1 MKNRTMPYGYELRDG
16 KCCVSRSEAEIV
28 TELFA
33 AYARGASYQELAEH
47 MAGRGVP
54 YHNGDTVWSKNKI
67 ARILNCAAYLGTS
80 EYPALIDRS
89 LYDAAMARK
98 PAYTKSE
105 ETGRVKAIREMS
117 RCGCCGGRIRMSAG
131 REGWTRWNCADCGTL
146 GAKATTENIMPQ
158 VEAILTSLIRGELAI
173 VEPPHK
179 EPQTSALIQ
188 KESNFAAML
197 EVEDFDESAAMTAAM
212 ELAAARYDCIG
223 AEDYETMRI
232 RHRIGQTVGN
242 TNFNIDLLRDI
253 ASEIQIHPSGEVDI
267 TLKNGQTTGRNGDP

>member
-1 MKNRTMPYGYELRDG
+1 
-16 KCCVSRSEAEIV
+16 
-28 TELFA
+28 
-33 AYARGASYQELAEH
+33 
-47 MAGRGVP
+47 
-54 YHNGDTVWSKNKI
+54 
-67 ARILNCAAYLGTS
+67 
-80 EYPALIDRS
+80 
-89 LYDAAMARK
+89 
-98 PAYTKSE
+98 
-105 ETGRVKAIREMS
+105 
-117 RCGCCGGRIRMSAG
+117 MSAG
-131 REGWTRWNCADCGTL
+131 REGWTRWNCADCGAL
-146 GAKATTENIMPQ
+146 GAKATTENIVPQ

-253 ASEIQIHPSGEVDI
+253 GSEIQIQPSGEVDI